1 MLDYRESREQWEWEN
16 LAPYAAKSSEP
27 SLCWRRSEADLMV
40 RENDPVIPS
49 RPQWSFPPRTSQIS
63 QSRDLAGSMSR
74 FRTAFQIDI
83 ERITNSTA
91 FRRMEYKTQV
101 FVTHEGDNYRTR
113 LTHIIEVSENARA
126 IGQVLRLNEDLI
138 EAIAL
143 GHDLGHTP
151 CGHEGEATLSDL
163 FAKHAQGKIPADPT
177 PWGRFGAAFYHNV
190 QGVRVVDKLEKGY
203 EWDRRPRIDGHKF
216 DPPVSRRG
224 WGLDLTW
231 ATREG
236 ILKHSSRGLKADQ
249 IRMYGSE
256 YLMRELEPF
265 SPATLEGQVVEYGD
279 ELTSIMHDLED
290 GMRYQ
295 LFSLDNLQD
304 GLMSF
309 MKGNNLL
316 ELLGIR
322 PQEASRMSPVLQS
335 RVEKLRDLFA
345 TIEAKQDR
353 TVGTMLALLRT
364 ILLSNLIEATSCRL
378 KQALEGLP
386 ASTSSKK
393 STPPLVP
400 PHKLLEVEIALGP
413 ERSMGQPTASSY
425 CAEAWE
431 PPDEIER
438 RISLIHYDAK
448 TLARQTQTEER
459 PGDIQLLWEPNAA
472 EPDYRR
478 HVQIYAQGKP
488 LGSYPLEQIRIRF
501 TGSKVV
507 GYGPEVLPLRNWL
520 RKDFIP
526 EYIHN
531 SATVDRMNNKGSK
544 YLREIFDHF
553 MRYPFS
559 MHSASLRRFRMQS
572 PNPDDPKFVLRIVEH
587 LQGMTDRYLE
597 RLYSRLF
604 IPGNYG
610 MEVDEVSLVD
620 GDE

>member
-40 RENDPVIPS
+40 REKDPVIPS
-49 RPQWSFPPRTSQIS
+49 RPLWSFPSRTSQIS
-63 QSRDLAGSMSR
+63 QSRDLAGSLSR

-113 LTHIIEVSENARA
+113 LTHIIEVSENSRA

-163 FAKHAQGKIPADPT
+163 FAKHARGKIPADPT
-177 PWGRFGAAFYHNV
+177 QWGLFGAAFYHNV

-203 EWDRRPRIDGHKF
+203 EWDRRPHQDGAKF

-236 ILKHSSRGLKADQ
+236 ILKHSSRGLKAGQ
-249 IRMYGSE
+249 VRMYGSE
-256 YLMRELEPF
+256 YLMAELEPF

-290 GMRYQ
+290 GMRYR

-316 ELLGIR
+316 ELLGVHG
-322 PQEASRMSPVLQS
+322 QEASRMSPVLQS

-345 TIEAKQDR
+345 TIEAKRDR

-364 ILLSNLIEATSCRL
+364 ILLSNLIEATSLRL
-378 KQALEGLP
+378 KQALEGPP
-386 ASTSSKK
+386 ASALSKK
-393 STPPLVP
+393 SKPPLVP
-400 PHKLLEVEIALGP
+400 PHQLLEVEVALGP
-413 ERSMGQPTASSY
+413 EQAMGQPTASSY
-425 CAEAWE
+425 CLEAWD
-431 PPDEIER
+431 PRDEIER
-438 RISLIHYDAK
+438 RIRLSHYDAK

-459 PGDIQLLWEPNAA
+459 AGDIQLLWEPNAA
-472 EPDYRR
+472 EPDNRR
-478 HVQIYAQGKP
+478 HVQVYVQDKP

-520 RKDFIP
+520 RKNFIP
-526 EYIHN
+526 ENIHN
-531 SATVDRMNNKGSK
+531 SATVDRMNKKGSK
-544 YLREIFDHF
+544 YLNEIFDHF
-553 MRYPFS
+553 MQYPFS
-559 MHSASLRRFRMQS
+559 MHSASLRRFRMQR

-610 MEVDEVSLVD
+610 MEIDEVSLVD
-620 GDE
+620 GDF